1 MTRYSVKKG
10 RRIKKYKKS
19 RKGCIW
25 RGRGRGRRSVRSGK
39 TIKSKIFMKTKRNN
53 VSNRRKMSGGFIFNG
68 NTEKIKEHILS
79 KYSKQLTS
87 NSIVIDSYLTVM
99 SSGDVEISK
108 DAFFAKDFRPEH
120 VVVVMLASRRPR
132 DEFEVPVTYYAIVR
146 CTNIDVNSSCKG
158 IDDSRVLFVK
168 DSGSVESI
176 SYKLAKDDTST
187 NPERKAI
194 IEKIKAVIEKR
205 KDKQYTTDIV
215 VDTYFDTHVW
225 FEVTNSISS
234 TDTYNIFV
242 NNSVSSN
249 TPLLNFFNSIADNIV
264 TREAAHQL

>member
-146 CTNIDVNSSCKG
+146 CTNIGKESSCTGG
-158 IDDSRVLFVK
+158 IGIEDSRVLFVK
-168 DSGSVESI
+168 GSGSGGKEVNELRKKVEELT
-176 SYKLAKDDTST
+176 KLVETLSQSRA
-187 NPERKAI
+187 A
-194 IEKIKAVIEKR
+194 
-205 KDKQYTTDIV
+205 
-215 VDTYFDTHVW
+215 
-225 FEVTNSISS
+225 SS
-234 TDTYNIFV
+234 
-242 NNSVSSN
+242 S
-249 TPLLNFFNSIADNIV
+249 
-264 TREAAHQL
+264 